1 VAFAIENQT
10 YSPLLAIY
18 QLDGGSTQAVI
29 TYLPPKPE
37 AFYQIRNLV
46 SDETLFLSHQ
56 GTLTLQNSLKDNSA
70 MILIFEEI
78 SPGSDPLQ
86 EPMNA

>member
-1 VAFAIENQT
+1 VAFAIENQGQ
-10 YSPLLAIY
+10 SPILTIY
-18 QLDGGSTQAVI
+18 QLDGGSAQSII

-56 GTLTLQNSLKDNSA
+56 GTLTVQNMLKDNCA

-78 SPGSDPLQ
+78 SI
-86 EPMNA
+86 